1 MPRNPEIKKV
11 LVLGAGPIKIGQAC
25 EFDYSGT
32 QACKSLREEG
42 IEVVLVNSNP
52 ATIMTDPDVANHTYI
67 EPLTVDIVEKVILKE
82 RPDSL
87 LPTMGGQ
94 TALNL
99 AVELAE
105 SGFLEKHGVRLI
117 GANLKAIRLAEDR
130 SSFRDKMEEIG
141 VPVPKSLIV
150 HKMDELSDAVKQLP
164 FPIVVRPAFTL
175 GGTGGG
181 IAHNYDELKKI
192 CRVGLAASPV
202 SEVLLETYLNGWKE
216 IELEVVRDC
225 KDNFI
230 VICPIEN
237 FDPMGVHTGDSITVA
252 PLQTLSDRE
261 YQILREASKKVIRA
275 IGVDCGGSNV
285 QFAVN
290 PENGDYVVIEMNPRV
305 SRSSALASKAT
316 GYPIA
321 RVAAKLAIGF
331 SLDEVRNEIAGGI
344 SACFE
349 PSIDYV
355 VTKIPRFDFGKFKG
369 ANETLG
375 TEMKSVGEVMAIG
388 SGFKESLQKAL
399 RGLELGLSGF
409 CLQNGRNN
417 VDGNVWRSRMASPNR
432 HRMSDVFGAFD
443 QGLSVDDISQLSGID
458 PWFVDNLYELWEI
471 QKNAFKTWQERAE
484 LCQQVGDADLAAL
497 ITPDELRYLK
507 NQGFGDKQIADS
519 ISQLPNF
526 AWVREADIFGYRHK
540 LNVVPSF
547 KRIDTCAA
555 EFPGTGNYLYSSYQ
569 YQGEPEYV
577 PGKKRRVMVLGS
589 GPNRIGQGIEFDYCC
604 VQAVLELR
612 NMDICSVMVNCNPET
627 VSTDYDSSDVLYFEP
642 LTLEDISEAALLEE
656 PEGIIV
662 QFGGQTPLKLS
673 HGLEKRGFKI
683 LGTSPDSTDLAED
696 RCRFGRLIDMLGL
709 KQAEGSTAQ
718 NSFEAERIAEQLGFP
733 LLVRPS
739 YVLGGRAM
747 HVVHSM
753 DSLKKLM
760 HSAFSVEPDKPVLLD
775 RFLDG
780 AVEID
785 VDVVSDGNETVI
797 AGIMEHVEYAGVHS
811 GDSSCVLPPQNLSQA
826 EIDELSAAAIKLSK
840 ALKVVGALNVQF
852 ALYQG
857 DVYVLEANP
866 RASRTLP
873 FVCKATGV
881 PWVKIATRAIMGE
894 SLQSM
899 SHMWQSKHEH
909 ISVKSVILPFS
920 RFHGAS
926 VVLGPE
932 MRSTGEVM
940 GVGNSFAAAY
950 AKAQMGVGVGVPQ
963 TGKILISTSNLCFN
977 QADELIKKYAA
988 LGFKIYIS
996 RWQQPEAGIL
1006 EFSEAEHFDA
1016 SPDEHSLMN
1025 EFSAMNLTMAV
1036 SVGELGETSEQDQKI
1051 RRACLSS
1058 NIPLLLT
1065 YESALAMTGSIKES
1079 RKQAHSVNSIQ
1090 ALHSRA
1096 VGAVYAASASS
1107 PNTTAASGAAS
1118 VLSGGKQNFAP
1129 DA

>member
-52 ATIMTDPDVANHTYI
+52 ATIMTDPDIADHTYI
-67 EPLTVDIVEKVILKE
+67 EPLTVEVVQKVIEKE

-99 AVELAE
+99 AVELAD
-105 SGFLEKHGVRLI
+105 SGFLEQHGVTLI
-117 GANLKAIRLAEDR
+117 GANTRAIKLAEDR
-130 SSFRDKMEEIG
+130 SLFRETMIEIG
-141 VPVPKSLIV
+141 VPVPKSYIV
-150 HKMDELSDAVKQLP
+150 HKLEELPEVVKHLP

-181 IAHNYDELKKI
+181 IASDYDQLKKI
-192 CRVGLAASPV
+192 CRAGLSASPV

-216 IELEVVRDC
+216 IELEVVRDHQ
-225 KDNFI
+225 DNFI

-252 PLQTLSDRE
+252 PLQTLSDLE
-261 YQILREASKKVIRA
+261 YQILREAAKKIIRA

-290 PENGDYVVIEMNPRV
+290 PQNGDYVVIEMNPRV

-321 RVAAKLAIGF
+321 KVAAKLAIGF
-331 SLDEVRNEIAGGI
+331 SLDEIRNEIAGGI

-388 SGFKESLQKAL
+388 ATLQESMQKAL
-399 RGLELGLSGF
+399 RGMELGLNGF
-409 CLQNGRNN
+409 CVQPGRQHS
-417 VDGNVWRSRMASPNR
+417 DFEVWRDRMSTPSR
-432 HRMSDVFGAFD
+432 HRLSDIWGAF
-443 QGLSVDDISQLSGID
+443 QAGISISEVHRLSGID
-458 PWFVDNLYELWEI
+458 PWFLDNLYEIWEI
-471 QKNAFKTWQERAE
+471 QKSMLETWSERE
-484 LCQQVGDADLAAL
+484 LKSEESVHDDLET
-497 ITPDELRYLK
+497 IVTRDELIYLK
-507 NQGFGDKQIADS
+507 KKGFGDRQIADL
-519 ISQLPNF
+519 IAQLPDF
-526 AWVREADIFGYRHK
+526 GWIREADIFGYRQK
-540 LNVVPSF
+540 LGVNPSY

-555 EFPGTGNYLYSSYQ
+555 EFPGTGNYLYSSYHFQ
-569 YQGEPEYV
+569 DEPEYT
-577 PGKKRRVMVLGS
+577 PSKKRRVMVLGS

-612 NMDICSVMVNCNPET
+612 EMDVCSIMVNCNPET
-627 VSTDYDSSDVLYFEP
+627 VSTDYDTSDVLFFEP
-642 LTLEDISEAALLEE
+642 LTLEDISEAAMLEK
-656 PEGIIV
+656 PDGIIV

-696 RCRFGRLIDMLGL
+696 RSRFGRLIDSMGL
-709 KQAEGSTAQ
+709 KQAEGSTAL
-718 NSFEAERIAEQLGFP
+718 NSFEAERIAKQLGFP

-739 YVLGGRAM
+739 YVLGGRSM
-747 HVVHSM
+747 HVVQNM
-753 DSLKKLM
+753 DSLRKLM
-760 HSAFSVEPDKPVLLD
+760 KTAFSVEPDKPVLLD

-780 AVEID
+780 AIEID
-785 VDVVSDGNETVI
+785 VDVISDGKETVI

-811 GDSSCVLPPQNLSQA
+811 GDSSCVLPPQNLTQA
-826 EIDELSAAAIKLSK
+826 QLDELSSAAKKLAR
-840 ALKVVGALNVQF
+840 ALNVIGALNVQF
-852 ALYQG
+852 ALHEG
-857 DVYVLEANP
+857 HVYVLEANP

-881 PWVKIATRAIMGE
+881 PWVRIATRAILGE
-894 SLQSM
+894 PLSKMKHL
-899 SHMWQSKHEH
+899 WQNKAEH
-909 ISVKSVILPFS
+909 ICVKSVVIPFN

-940 GVGNSFAAAY
+940 GVGTSFASAY
-950 AKAQMGVGVGVPQ
+950 TKAQLGAGVEIPEQGTV
-963 TGKILISTSNLCFN
+963 LISSSDNCFG
-977 QADELIKKYAA
+977 QTAELISKYQS
-988 LGFKIYIS
+988 LGFRVLLS
-996 RWQQPEAGIL
+996 RWQPNPDLLDFSGADVFNTNNDEASIAHDL
-1006 EFSEAEHFDA
+1006 SKHNV
-1016 SPDEHSLMN
+1016 SL
-1025 EFSAMNLTMAV
+1025 AI
-1036 SVGELGETSEQDQKI
+1036 SVGELGETSELDQNI
-1051 RRACLSS
+1051 RRVCLASK
-1058 NIPLLLT
+1058 IPLLLT
-1065 YESALAMTGSIKES
+1065 AESGLALTESIES
-1079 RKQAHSVNSIQ
+1079 RRTELASVTSIQ
-1090 ALHSRA
+1090 SLHKSMIPDPTIQL
-1096 VGAVYAASASS
+1096 VT
-1107 PNTTAASGAAS
+1107 PQQENTIKS
-1118 VLSGGKQNFAP
+1118 
-1129 DA
+1129 